1 VKEYPYKL
9 LGVQPVYSSADD
21 KASIEAR
28 LLKMKCSRGCAGKE
42 LMFSRIDTSYARQD
56 GRKINTVA
64 IVAQCQKC
72 GDSSGALPH
81 SAFRNSNEF
90 PLMFELGSR
99 LYNTL
104 NQKPSGGLEPFEL
117 GKTYAGARDPSGA
130 AARYAE
136 WRCSRRYGGARLP
149 AARVPSD

>member
-1 VKEYPYKL
+1 MAKKERLGKGFPRTGARNSPALRLAARMPTTPFVKL
-9 LGVQPVYSSADD
+9 T
-21 KASIEAR
+21 KAGGIQ
-28 LLKMKCSRGCAGKE
+28 G
-42 LMFSRIDTSYARQD
+42 
-56 GRKINTVA
+56 
-64 IVAQCQKC
+64 VAQDR
-72 GDSSGALPH
+72 GIS
-81 SAFRNSNEF
+81 
-90 PLMFELGSR
+90 ELGSR